1 MRYGHLCCFWDQG
14 PSEEFLYG
22 KLIEKR
28 EVERINK
35 QAQEQCMRNHKG
47 YRDASER
54 SIHNSLQLKN
64 LTEKIKEKNE
74 KEQMQQTH
82 F

>member
-1 MRYGHLCCFWDQG
+1 MLLLRPGSLRG
-14 PSEEFLYG
+14 VLYG
-22 KLIEKR
+22 KLIKKR

-35 QAQEQCMRNHKG
+35 EAQEQCMRNHKG
-47 YRDASER
+47 HRDASER
-54 SIHNSLQLKN
+54 SIHNSLQLKKLN
-64 LTEKIKEKNE
+64 EKIKEKNE